1 MDKMYKS
8 YKSDGMDE
16 RGLFDIQVVVVD
28 DGALAVLTGGFAG
41 FRGSVGRAADS
52 DEIAVGVEDLDEVVL
67 FEVADDIGNADR

>member
-1 MDKMYKS
+1 
-8 YKSDGMDE
+8 MDE
-16 RGLFDIQVVVVD
+16 RGLFDIEVVVVN
-28 DGALAVLTGGFAG
+28 DGALAVLTGSFAC

>member
-1 MDKMYKS
+1 MYKS